1 MQRSLR
7 FFLDLTLLRKSSFL
21 KKKIHSHHCW
31 PNTDMNVIW
40 TAVAVKRIQFKV
52 LNSVLIQQDTGAAG
66 VVIKMQM
73 RPLMHLVFSLS
84 NPFFRCSLKL
94 QCCAS

>member
-1 MQRSLR
+1 M
-7 FFLDLTLLRKSSFL
+7 T
-21 KKKIHSHHCW
+21 
-31 PNTDMNVIW
+31 VIW

-73 RPLMHLVFSLS
+73 RPLMHLVFFTLKS
-84 NPFFRCSLKL
+84 FFQMFTQIAMLCFVIADRDLGKMRTTY
-94 QCCAS
+94 